1 MQIEIKVSLDT
12 EKTDDRELIERLVRL
27 IEEAK
32 NIDNQ

>member
-12 EKTDDRELIERLVRL
+12 EKTDDRDLIERLVQL

-32 NIDNQ
+32 KH

>member
-12 EKTDDRELIERLVRL
+12 EKTDDRELIERLVQI

-32 NIDNQ
+32 KH